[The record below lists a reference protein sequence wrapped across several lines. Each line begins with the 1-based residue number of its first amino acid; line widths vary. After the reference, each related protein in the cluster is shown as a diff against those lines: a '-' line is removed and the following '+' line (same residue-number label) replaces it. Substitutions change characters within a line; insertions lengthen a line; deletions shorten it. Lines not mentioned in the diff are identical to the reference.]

1 MNLIPGRTTRL
12 EIDGTDLTRYV
23 RQSGSYGWAK
33 DVAQKAATL
42 ELRLQELAVLVGKP
56 YEVIKDQVSELARA
70 ARVDSLVI
78 VSQLEYNHHYRMVQK
93 TELPPARES
102 DRCTVRL
109 NGKPYHWAAGL
120 GGRLRLVPGES
131 PW

>member
-1 MNLIPGRTTRL
+1 MNVKVHALQ
-12 EIDGTDLTRYV
+12 V
-23 RQSGSYGWAK
+23 GSYLWAK
-33 DVAQKAATL
+33 EAADRAATL

-102 DRCTVRL
+102 DRRTVRL
-109 NGKPYHWAAGL
+109 NNKPYHWAAGL